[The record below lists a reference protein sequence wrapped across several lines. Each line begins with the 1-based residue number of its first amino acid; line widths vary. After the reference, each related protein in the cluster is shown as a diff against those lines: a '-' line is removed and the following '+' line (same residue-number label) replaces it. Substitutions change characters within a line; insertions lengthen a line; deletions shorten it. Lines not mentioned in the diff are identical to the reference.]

1 MECLSKCKRI
11 NKNYTCSNVFE
22 AFFVIQNFIK
32 TDFFD
37 YQIITTALF
46 LLEQARL
53 QRGNVLLKQGRL
65 DEAHI
70 DYEAV
75 VRLGFVVLFTS
86 LIKRK
91 IKCHLLQMNAKQC

>member
-11 NKNYTCSNVFE
+11 KKNYTCSNVFE
-22 AFFVIQNFIK
+22 AFFVIKNFIK
-32 TDFFD
+32 TGFD
-37 YQIITTALF
+37 YQIISTALF

-91 IKCHLLQMNAKQC
+91 IKCHLLQMNAKHC